1 MKKRKLGIVVFND
14 VEVLDF
20 AGPFEVF
27 SVTNEQNDYDLFD
40 VSLISADDITVT
52 AKNGLKIV
60 ADHTINEISTLDI
73 LLIPGGKGARPLV
86 NNSEF
91 IEWVRSVSQD
101 CELVLSVC
109 TGALVL
115 AKAGILDGLEATTH
129 HQAYDELRELITDTK
144 IVEKGQRFVDNG
156 RVITS
161 GGISAGID
169 MSLHIIERLYGKDTA
184 EKTSDYMEYR
194 RVIE

>member
-1 MKKRKLGIVVFND
+1 MKKRRLGIVVFND

-27 SVTNEQNDYDLFD
+27 SVTNEQNDYNLLDI
-40 VSLISADDITVT
+40 SLISTDYTTLT

-60 ADHTINEISTLDI
+60 SDHTINEISTLDI

-91 IEWVRSVSQD
+91 IDWVRLVSKD

-115 AKAGILDGLEATTH
+115 AKAGILDGLKATSH
-129 HQAYDELRELITDTK
+129 HQAYDELRDIITDTE
-144 IVEKGQRFVDNG
+144 IVEEGHRFVDNG
-156 RVITS
+156 KVITS

-169 MSLHIIERLYGKDTA
+169 MSFHVIERLYGKDTA
-184 EKTSDYMEYR
+184 ESTSDYMEYR

>member
-1 MKKRKLGIVVFND
+1 M
-14 VEVLDF
+14 
-20 AGPFEVF
+20 
-27 SVTNEQNDYDLFD
+27 FD
-40 VSLISADDITVT
+40 VLLISTGDITVT
-52 AKNGLKIV
+52 AKNGLKII
-60 ADHTINEISTLDI
+60 AHHTIKEINSLDI

-91 IEWVRSVSQD
+91 IEWVRSVSQG

-109 TGALVL
+109 TGALLL
-115 AKAGILDGLEATTH
+115 AKAGILDGLKATTH
-129 HQAYDELRELITDTK
+129 HQAYHELREIITDTK
-144 IVEKGQRFVDNG
+144 IVEEGQRFVDNG

-169 MSLHIIERLYGKDTA
+169 MSFHVIERLYGKDAA
-184 EKTSDYMEYR
+184 ERTSDYMEYR

>member
-1 MKKRKLGIVVFND
+1 MKKRSLGIVIFDD

-27 SVTNEQNDYDLFD
+27 SVTNEKNNNELFD
-40 VSLISADDITVT
+40 VKLISVDSELIT

-60 ADHTINEISTLDI
+60 ADCSVNDIQHLDI
-73 LLIPGGKGARPLV
+73 VLIPGGRGARPLV
-86 NNSEF
+86 NNQDF
-91 IEWVRSVSQD
+91 ITWVKSVSEKS
-101 CELVLSVC
+101 ELVLSVC

-115 AKAGILDGLEATTH
+115 AKAGLLEGLKATTH
-129 HQAYDELRELITDTK
+129 HQAYGELRELITNTE
-144 IVEKGQRFVDNG
+144 IVEDGLRYIDNG
-156 RVITS
+156 KVITS

-169 MSLHIIERLYGKDTA
+169 MSFHVIDRLFGIEVS

-194 RVIE
+194 RMVE

>member
-1 MKKRKLGIVVFND
+1 MNKRKLGIVVFDD

-27 SVTNEQNDYDLFD
+27 SVTNEQNNNELFD
-40 VSLISADDITVT
+40 ISLISVGEKNVV
-52 AKNGLKIV
+52 AKNGLNIV
-60 ADHTINEISTLDI
+60 ADFSIKEISHLDI

-86 NNSEF
+86 YNSEF
-91 IEWVRSVSQD
+91 IEWVKSVSKES
-101 CELVLSVC
+101 ELVLSVC

-115 AKAGILDGLEATTH
+115 AKARLLDGLRATTH
-129 HQAYDELRELITDTK
+129 HKAYGELRELITNTE
-144 IVEKGQRFVDNG
+144 IVEDGLRYVDNG

-169 MSLHIIERLYGKDTA
+169 MSFHVIDRLFGKEIS
-184 EKTSDYMEYR
+184 EKTADYMEYR
-194 RVIE
+194 KVVE

>member
-27 SVTNEQNDYDLFD
+27 SVTNEQNDFALFD
-40 VSLISADDITVT
+40 VSLISPEEKTVT
-52 AKNGLKIV
+52 AKNGLNIV
-60 ADHTINEISTLDI
+60 ADYTINEIKRLDI
-73 LLIPGGKGARPLV
+73 LLVPGGKGARPLV
-86 NNSEF
+86 NNAEL
-91 IEWVRSVSQD
+91 IQWVKEVSGKS
-101 CELVLSVC
+101 ELVLSVC

-115 AKAGILDGLEATTH
+115 AKAGILDGLKATTH
-129 HQAYDELRELITDTK
+129 HQAYNELGEIITDTEIIK
-144 IVEKGQRFVDNG
+144 EGKRFIDNG

-169 MSLHIIERLYGKDTA
+169 MSFHVIERLFGKEA
-184 EKTSDYMEYR
+184 ANKTSDYMEYR
-194 RVIE
+194 RMVD